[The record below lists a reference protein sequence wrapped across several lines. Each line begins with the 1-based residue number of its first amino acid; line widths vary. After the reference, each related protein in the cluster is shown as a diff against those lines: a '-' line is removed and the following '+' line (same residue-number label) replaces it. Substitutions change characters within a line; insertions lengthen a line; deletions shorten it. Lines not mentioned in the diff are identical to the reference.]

1 MTRIITTCIATAAI
15 VASSLISL
23 TAQDEQA
30 PGAQAPAAQG
40 QGAGRGGRGAGR
52 GGGGGRGGGAAVKPS
67 ALRAVPAETTAAK
80 YKDANWQAPRT
91 PWGHPDLQGTW
102 SSDDM
107 RGIPQERNANQ
118 GERQSLTAEEFAQR
132 AGNDEAGRNRAVN
145 QESFLRNEFGI
156 RTFGFSSLMIEP
168 ANGRRPALTAK
179 ALARQKAQ
187 AGVGTFGSRPLN
199 SFEDF
204 SLYDRCITRGVGS
217 IGPAIYGNGLSIV
230 QSPNEVVVT
239 YEMIHDSRVIYLD
252 GRPRIA
258 SKIAQW
264 LGDSRGRWEG
274 ETLVVE
280 TTNFYDRGPNVFG
293 VPPSATTKLTEW
305 FTRIDPQMVEYKARV
320 EDPEMVTAP
329 FTLRWVITTQ
339 PDYPQVYEYSCHEGN
354 TAVEHGLRSE
364 RIYDQEEADLRARGL
379 PVPPRPTRMDVYGA
393 PDRTLKVRDVNAEP
407 LKK

>member
-1 MTRIITTCIATAAI
+1 MKRIITTCVASAAI
-15 VASSLISL
+15 VVAGSLNSL
-23 TAQDEQA
+23 TAQDQA
-30 PGAQAPAAQG
+30 AGAQAAPAPAAQG
-40 QGAGRGGRGAGR
+40 QAGRGGR
-52 GGGGGRGGGAAVKPS
+52 GGGGRGGGRGGAGMKPS
-67 ALRAVPAETTAAK
+67 ALRAIPAETTAAR
-80 YKDANWQAPRT
+80 YKDPSWQAPRT
-91 PWGHPDLQGTW
+91 PWGHPDIQGTW

-118 GERQSLTAEEFAQR
+118 GTRETLTPEEFQQR

-168 ANGRRPALTAK
+168 ADGRRPALTAK
-179 ALARQKAQ
+179 AQARLKAL

-199 SFEDF
+199 SFDDF

-217 IGPAIYGNGLSIV
+217 IGPAIYGNGLRIV

-252 GRPRIA
+252 DRPRVA
-258 SKIAQW
+258 SKITQW
-264 LGDSRGRWEG
+264 LGDARGRWEG

-280 TTNFYDRGPNVFG
+280 TTNFYERGPNVFG
-293 VPPSATTKLTEW
+293 VPPSPTTKLTEW
-305 FTRIDPQMVEYKARV
+305 FTRIDAQMVEYKARV

-339 PDYPQVYEYSCHEGN
+339 PDYPEVYEYSCHEGN

-364 RIYDQEEADLRARGL
+364 REYDREEAELRARGL

-393 PDRTLKVRDVNAEP
+393 PDRGLKVRDVNSEP
-407 LKK
+407 VKK

>member
-1 MTRIITTCIATAAI
+1 MKRIITTC
-15 VASSLISL
+15 VASAALVAASLSSL
-23 TAQDEQA
+23 AAQNEQA
-30 PGAQAPAAQG
+30 PAQAPTAQG
-40 QGAGRGGRGAGR
+40 QDGGRGGRA
-52 GGGGGRGGGAAVKPS
+52 GGGGRGGGRGGATVKPS
-67 ALRAVPAETTAAK
+67 ALRAIPAETTAAK
-80 YKDANWQAPRT
+80 YKDPRWEAPRT

-107 RGIPQERNANQ
+107 RGIPQDRNANQ
-118 GERQSLTAEEFAQR
+118 GERQSLTPEEFAQR

-156 RTFGFSSLMIEP
+156 RTFGFTSLMIEP

-179 ALARQKAQ
+179 AQARQKAL

-199 SFEDF
+199 GFEDF
-204 SLYDRCITRGVGS
+204 SLYDRCITRGLSS
-217 IGPAIYGNGLSIV
+217 IGPAIYGNGVGIV
-230 QSPNEVVVT
+230 QSPTEVVVT
-239 YEMIHDSRVIYLD
+239 YEMIHDSRVIHLD
-252 GRPRIA
+252 GRPRVA
-258 SKIAQW
+258 SKITQW

-274 ETLVVE
+274 DTLVVE
-280 TTNFYDRGPNVFG
+280 TTNFYERGPNVFG
-293 VPPSATTKLTEW
+293 VPPSPTMKVTEW

-339 PDYPQVYEYSCHEGN
+339 PDYPHVYEYSCHEGN
-354 TAVEHGLRSE
+354 SAVEHGLRSE

-393 PDRTLKVRDVNAEP
+393 PDRSLPVRDVNSQP